1 MLPVIPNFHSLTK
14 SSLCATLSNVFLKSR
29 YITSVGVFWLY
40 ELKSSLI
47 KMSICCNVEC
57 LRRKPNCAGE
67 RICDEVDDVVM
78 YNSLKYFRNGA
89 EQRYWSIVFY

>member
-1 MLPVIPNFHSLTK
+1 ML
-14 SSLCATLSNVFLKSR
+14 FLKSR

-57 LRRKPNCAGE
+57 LRRKPNYVG
-67 RICDEVDDVVM
+67 ICDEVDDVVM
-78 YNSLKYFRNGA
+78 YNYLKYFGNGA
-89 EQRYWSIVFY
+89 EQI